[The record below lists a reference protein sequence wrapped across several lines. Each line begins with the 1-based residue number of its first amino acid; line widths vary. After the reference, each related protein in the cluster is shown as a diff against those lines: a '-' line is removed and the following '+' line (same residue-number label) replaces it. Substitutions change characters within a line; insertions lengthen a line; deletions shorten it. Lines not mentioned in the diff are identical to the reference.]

1 MFQPNEEM
9 IGFVE
14 AAWPPAERNPEPP
27 VWEALAGDGS
37 DRRFFRVRAGEE
49 TAVVVLGPDS
59 AENRAYELI
68 GRHLWR
74 LGRLGPEF
82 LAVDQARGLFLVE
95 DLGSTLLQESA
106 GSLVDPDREEL
117 YKKTVHLLADL
128 HDRGGQGFEPSWC
141 SQTARYDRSLIL
153 ERETGYFMS
162 AFIRGYL
169 GMSGDDPGLTEEF
182 ETLAEAA
189 LKGTETVLM
198 HRDFQSRNIMIK
210 NGRPRLVDFQGAR
223 PGPPGYDLASLI
235 YDPYVRLSDGLRADI
250 PDWYVAARSSTS
262 RFDPRNFRATLPHLA
277 VCRLLQA
284 LGAYGHLS
292 RVKGKTGFERY
303 MPRALGSL
311 GRLLDREPPVRLPKL
326 RRLVSEAAGLTGLVS

>member
-1 MFQPNEEM
+1 MFQPTEEM
-9 IGFVE
+9 ILFVE
-14 AAWPPAERNPEPP
+14 AAWPPAVGWRESLR
-27 VWEALAGDGS
+27 WEALAGDGS

-49 TAVVVLGPDS
+49 TAVVVSGPDP

-74 LGRLGPEF
+74 AGRFGPEF
-82 LAVDQARGLFLVE
+82 LAVDQEFGLFLVE
-95 DLGSTLLQESA
+95 DLGSSSLQESA
-106 GSLVDPDREEL
+106 GSLVDREREAL

-128 HDRGGQGFEPSWC
+128 HDRGGRGFDPDWC
-141 SQTARYDRSLIL
+141 SQTARYDRGLIL
-153 ERETGYFMS
+153 EREAGYFLS

-189 LKGTETVLM
+189 LKGTEMVLM

-223 PGPPGYDLASLI
+223 LGPPGYDLASLI

-250 PDWYVAARSSTS
+250 PDWYVAARSSRR
-262 RFDPRNFRATLPHLA
+262 RFDPKNFRATLPHLA

-284 LGAYGHLS
+284 LGAYGYLS
-292 RVKGKTGFERY
+292 RVKGKAGFERY
-303 MPRALGSL
+303 IPGALDSL
-311 GRLLDREPPVRLPKL
+311 GRLLDQGSLNYLPKL
-326 RRLVSEAAGLTGLVS
+326 RRLVRDAAGETGLVS